1 MFRLL
6 FDTIASLAQTLGSLW
21 TVPLTM
27 FAMSVCQDFWKL
39 SPTIFGIS
47 HQDLGFCQSM
57 CNTCIHIVYTC
68 QMVWHNFYSKTFIP
82 TTLLFCAYHPCQPT
96 LMHRIHRCF
105 LNLGSQEPSA
115 ASQLMF
121 LVLPWR
127 RLNRCTLLPR
137 LHPPGPNITYR
148 HHCQLCTTSRCPSR
162 PGLWALWAIPR
173 PVSHILRWIHSGFW

>member
-1 MFRLL
+1 MWSCCIKSWTTVALKRSSNSRRHSGCCGGCCSGCSCSGCRYRFFADGADLISAAYVVPESTCVICFMELYKLCVPKPFLL
-6 FDTIASLAQTLGSLW
+6 
-21 TVPLTM
+21 
-27 FAMSVCQDFWKL
+27 
-39 SPTIFGIS
+39 
-47 HQDLGFCQSM
+47 
-57 CNTCIHIVYTC
+57 CI
-68 QMVWHNFYSKTFIP
+68 
-82 TTLLFCAYHPCQPT
+82 YHPYQPT